1 VAADVSAGELL
12 FYLMIE
18 QASSSGH
25 KVFDFGVG
33 DQLYKRS
40 WCPQRTELVDCYVP
54 LNLKGR
60 LAAAPDHRHDPSET
74 TIKTSPALHRIAARL
89 RGLTVQKGKP
99 AADTD

>member
-1 VAADVSAGELL
+1 
-12 FYLMIE
+12 
-18 QASSSGH
+18 
-25 KVFDFGVG
+25 
-33 DQLYKRS
+33 
-40 WCPQRTELVDCYVP
+40 VDCYVP

-60 LAAAPDHRHDPSET
+60 LAAPLITGMIRLKR